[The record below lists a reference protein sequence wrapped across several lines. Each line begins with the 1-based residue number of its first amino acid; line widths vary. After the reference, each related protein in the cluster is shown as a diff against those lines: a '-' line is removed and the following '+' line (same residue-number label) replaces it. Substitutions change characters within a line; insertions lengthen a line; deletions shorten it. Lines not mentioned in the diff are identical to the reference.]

1 MLDLVCL
8 YAFPH
13 NFSGRTGVII
23 ACYLVFNNRI
33 SAGEAIQYVRFR
45 RLEVLKHFISI
56 DQGLYKPRIK
66 LDAYINLKIIWI
78 LIEYISDHSK
88 LVIRFFIW
96 EN

>member
-66 LDAYINLKIIWI
+66 LDAYINLKII
-78 LIEYISDHSK
+78 
-88 LVIRFFIW
+88 
-96 EN
+96 